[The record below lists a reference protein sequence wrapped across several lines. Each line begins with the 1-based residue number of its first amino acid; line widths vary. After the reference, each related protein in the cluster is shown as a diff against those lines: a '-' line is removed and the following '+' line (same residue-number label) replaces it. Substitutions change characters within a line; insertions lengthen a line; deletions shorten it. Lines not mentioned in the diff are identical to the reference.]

1 MTWSIFVRRAL
12 LSATL
17 TAYVALIAGVW
28 LASPSTI
35 RELTAELPAALEA
48 STVAYRGVASVVL
61 IASALLVALAGWSWR
76 TRPKRPFALEDGNRL
91 TVAAAA
97 TLLRQAVIRR
107 SDVRTAEVVVEH
119 RSGSVAA
126 SMTLDVTADALLA
139 EIEEHARDAARALAA
154 RVNAPIS
161 DLHVAITFDELDL
174 VAARAR
180 RAAPASER
188 LRAA

>member
-17 TAYVALIAGVW
+17 TAYAALIAGVW
-28 LASPSTI
+28 MASPSTI
-35 RELTAELPAALEA
+35 RELTAELPPALEA
-48 STVAYRGVASVVL
+48 STVAYRGVASVLL
-61 IASALLVALAGWSWR
+61 IASASLVALVGWSWR
-76 TRPKRPFALEDGNRL
+76 TRPTRPFALEDGNRL
-91 TVAAAA
+91 TMTAAA
-97 TLLRQAVIRR
+97 TLLRQAVICR

-119 RSGSVAA
+119 RGGTVAA

-139 EIEEHARDAARALAA
+139 EIEEHARGAAQALAA

-161 DLHVAITFDELDL
+161 DLQVAITFEELDL

-180 RAAPASER
+180 RAVPTR
-188 LRAA
+188 DQRAA